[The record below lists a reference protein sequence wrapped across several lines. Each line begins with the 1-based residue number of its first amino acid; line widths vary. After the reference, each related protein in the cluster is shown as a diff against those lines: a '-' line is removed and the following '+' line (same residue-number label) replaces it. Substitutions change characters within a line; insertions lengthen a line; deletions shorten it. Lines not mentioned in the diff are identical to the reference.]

1 MWKQLGLASNLKPFR
16 ANEIKKGRVQ
26 QLQKVVDQKRA
37 KIDCGVPLEKL
48 PVFSWDGFLQDARSG
63 KALVAIAGVIHD
75 VTDFVNEHPGSKA
88 FISSGIG
95 KDATA
100 LFNVG
105 IYNHSNAAHNLLS
118 NMRVGVICG
127 GGEVEIWRQGHPEK
141 LAPVGV
147 A

>member
-75 VTDFVNEHPGSKA
+75 VTDFASWQQ
-88 FISSGIG
+88 GIHQLWYWEG
-95 KDATA
+95 CHCT
-100 LFNVG
+100 F
-105 IYNHSNAAHNLLS
+105 
-118 NMRVGVICG
+118 
-127 GGEVEIWRQGHPEK
+127 
-141 LAPVGV
+141 
-147 A
+147 